1 MYGIHELC
9 GHHAYA
15 GPESDNNKNSYIDT
29 LFGKTDL
36 NIAAFVEPGDP
47 ACYTEKSSFL
57 VGYENSAFEFIHGI
71 TDYLAYGILRY
82 YYFSP
87 FGFYG
92 EDICQTVLLSALFFR
107 CFAKVYLSALFI
119 EKLRPFFRRSS
130 LFLFESVGAVY
141 FSGFYAFGAYFCFSN
156 LAVFFDFY
164 GLDICIPLSSCVS
177 DRVGYIIA
185 GNLSFAANFTFS

>member
-1 MYGIHELC
+1 MYGIHKLC

-15 GPESDNNKNSYIDT
+15 GPESDNNKNTYIDT

-47 ACYTEKSSFL
+47 ACYTEKPSFL
-57 VGYENSAFEFIHGI
+57 VGYENAAVKFIHSI
-71 TDYLAYGILRY
+71 ADYLADGILCY

-92 EDICQTVLLSALFFR
+92 ENICQTVLLSALLYR
-107 CFAKVYLSALFI
+107 CFAKVYLSALLI
-119 EKLRPFFRRSS
+119 EKLRPSSGAVLYFF
-130 LFLFESVGAVY
+130 FESVGAVY

-156 LAVFFDFY
+156 LAFFFDFY

-177 DRVGYIIA
+177 V
-185 GNLSFAANFTFS
+185 